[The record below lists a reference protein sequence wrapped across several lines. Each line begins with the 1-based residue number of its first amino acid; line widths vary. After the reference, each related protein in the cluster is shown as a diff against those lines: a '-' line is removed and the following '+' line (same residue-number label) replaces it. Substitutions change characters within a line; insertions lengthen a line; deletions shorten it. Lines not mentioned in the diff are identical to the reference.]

1 MLCLRVTLG
10 LSLRGVTDACMAG
23 INILL
28 IDLAMV
34 PTSLICRL
42 VVLITLCRAVVWI
55 NRDGER
61 QQAIPVCCCNIM
73 PQTG

>member
-28 IDLAMV
+28 IDLAMF
-34 PTSLICRL
+34 PTSLICML
-42 VVLITLCRAVVWI
+42 VVIITLCRVLY
-55 NRDGER
+55 G
-61 QQAIPVCCCNIM
+61 
-73 PQTG
+73 